1 MAKSF
6 WLINANRSEVRR
18 FVKNT
23 NNKDQFFDYMFMD
36 SGKIISIL
44 GNEPPLMKTREE
56 FKIDEAREIWK
67 KLLAQ
72 GWRITEPVWEGL

>member
-23 NNKDQFFDYMFMD
+23 NNKDQFFEYMFMD

-56 FKIDEAREIWK
+56 FKIDEARELWK

-72 GWRITEPVWEGL
+72 GWRITEPVWEDL

>member
-23 NNKDQFFDYMFMD
+23 NSKDQFFEYMFMD

-56 FKIDEAREIWK
+56 FKIDEARELWK

-72 GWRITEPVWEGL
+72 GWRITEPVWEDL